1 MSEAITVAE
10 KTAIIRTGER
20 RVACGGPAS
29 GRHPKVFLTMVDDTK
44 GQPSHVV
51 CPYCSQVFQYDKS
64 MSKPGHT
71 H

>member
-1 MSEAITVAE
+1 MSEAISVAQ

-29 GRHPKVFLTMVDDTK
+29 GRHPKVFLTMVDDAK

-64 MSKPGHT
+64 LKSTRSAH
-71 H
+71 